1 MERRPFNAAPAK
13 PLNAF
18 AQLDVPVSEIN
29 EVFPAIV
36 LVQAET
42 DLHEGT
48 PLRPLGFPDEVQA
61 RFLRCAIGLECIAI
75 DARAHDVLPGCG
87 AAAVARENMVKV
99 QIFSVKG
106 FPTILAGILV
116 TLENVMPGELHL
128 FFRHMI
134 IDHQQD
140 HSGHPDTE

>member
-1 MERRPFNAAPAK
+1 MVVRAANTPTRS
-13 PLNAF
+13 LNVF
-18 AQLDVPVSEIN
+18 TQFDVPVSQVD

-42 DLHEGT
+42 DLHERT
-48 PLRPLGFPDEVQA
+48 PLGPLGYPDEVQA

-99 QIFSVKG
+99 QI
-106 FPTILAGILV
+106 
-116 TLENVMPGELHL
+116 
-128 FFRHMI
+128 
-134 IDHQQD
+134 
-140 HSGHPDTE
+140 